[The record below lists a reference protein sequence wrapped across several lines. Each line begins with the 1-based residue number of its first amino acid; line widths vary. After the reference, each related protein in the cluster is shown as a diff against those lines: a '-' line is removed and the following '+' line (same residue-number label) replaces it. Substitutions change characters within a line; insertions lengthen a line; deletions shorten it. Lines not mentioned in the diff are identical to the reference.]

1 MKEQGK
7 VCFEGAKSDIF
18 WVKLSPFFA
27 FNISD
32 RKS

>member
-7 VCFEGAKSDIF
+7 LYFGGAKADIC
-18 WVKLSPFFA
+18 WVKLSFFFA

-32 RKS
+32 QKC

>member
-7 VCFEGAKSDIF
+7 VYFGGAKADIW

-32 RKS
+32 HKC

>member
-7 VCFEGAKSDIF
+7 ACFGGAKSDIC

-32 RKS
+32 QKC

>member
-7 VCFEGAKSDIF
+7 VCFGGAKADIC

-32 RKS
+32 HKC